1 VSPDWRGTRGVFY
14 ADQPSFRNGNIV
26 RQVRLEFR
34 NGRLARAGAKEG
46 GDFLKKQLAL
56 DPGASRVGEFSLTD
70 RRFSRIDRFMANTL
84 FDENYGGAHGNCH
97 IALGSSY
104 GNTYAGD
111 PRRLTGTLK
120 DKLGF
125 NDSALH
131 WDFVNTEKKR
141 VTAIL
146 ADGSRVVVYENG
158 EFSR

>member
-1 VSPDWRGTRGVFY
+1 
-14 ADQPSFRNGNIV
+14 
-26 RQVRLEFR
+26 
-34 NGRLARAGAKEG
+34 
-46 GDFLKKQLAL
+46 
-56 DPGASRVGEFSLTD
+56 VGEFSLTD

-111 PRRLTGTLK
+111 PRRLTATLK

-146 ADGSRVVVYENG
+146 ATGHGWSSTKTGSSAVEGRARSVD
-158 EFSR
+158 S